1 MVGLEV
7 SRQVEH
13 LKWLIPANTCDG
25 HPNWRQYSVSLAA
38 PGCPKFRWIFNNH
51 LCSSRLS
58 CWNNGPWCL
67 LSKSMISRVVSWLLS
82 FSSWDWDPAGFSS
95 RWQLRF
101 GVGHSR
107 IGASLGIAVSAEVDI
122 WIPCEITRVTS
133 GRAFCNTKRRDCLQN
148 DVFVFFQL
156 CSNIENH
163 LSKKFRPYK
172 MAWLEEHNF
181 IPSHQKAM
189 SKTKMTKHQ
198 ITTKWHYW
206 NVPILQKTPALKKQ
220 KKNFWATNG

>member
-1 MVGLEV
+1 MLILRGVVFRAET
-7 SRQVEH
+7 
-13 LKWLIPANTCDG
+13 LIPPKSLK
-25 HPNWRQYSVSLAA
+25 PN
-38 PGCPKFRWIFNNH
+38 PG
-51 LCSSRLS
+51 SS
-58 CWNNGPWCL
+58 
-67 LSKSMISRVVSWLLS
+67 
-82 FSSWDWDPAGFSS
+82 
-95 RWQLRF
+95 
-101 GVGHSR
+101 
-107 IGASLGIAVSAEVDI
+107 
-122 WIPCEITRVTS
+122 IPCEITRVTS

-206 NVPILQKTPALKKQ
+206 NVPILEKLLGHKWLGSETKPWDPTQWLYWMIPNSIHIALKLLLKS
-220 KKNFWATNG
+220 GG